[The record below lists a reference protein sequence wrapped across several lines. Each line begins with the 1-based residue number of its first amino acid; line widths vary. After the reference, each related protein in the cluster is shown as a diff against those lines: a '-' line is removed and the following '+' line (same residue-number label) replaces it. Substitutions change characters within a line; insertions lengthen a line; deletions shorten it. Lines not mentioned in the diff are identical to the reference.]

1 MDIIV
6 VGVDGSDRAAA
17 AATEAAR
24 LAEAT
29 GARLH
34 LVTAIVKQKT
44 AVVQAPGEA
53 WMTSTLDQAEQLLA
67 DLAQRCV
74 PSGVE
79 RTTAAVAGKP
89 AEVVVSEA
97 ERLGASLIVVGNRRV
112 QGASR
117 VLGSIANDVA
127 HHAPCSVYI
136 AKTT

>member
-1 MDIIV
+1 MNVIV
-6 VGVDGSDRAAA
+6 VGVDGSETAAA

-34 LVTAIVKQKT
+34 LVTALVKQKT
-44 AVVQAPGEA
+44 AVVEAPGGA
-53 WMTSTLDQAEQLLA
+53 WQTSTLDQAEQLLA
-67 DLAQRCV
+67 DLAQRLV
-74 PSGVE
+74 PPGVE
-79 RTTAAVAGKP
+79 CTTAAVSGKP

-97 ERLGASLIVVGNRRV
+97 ERLDASLIVVGNRRM
-112 QGASR
+112 QGAAR
-117 VLGSIANDVA
+117 VLGSVASDVA